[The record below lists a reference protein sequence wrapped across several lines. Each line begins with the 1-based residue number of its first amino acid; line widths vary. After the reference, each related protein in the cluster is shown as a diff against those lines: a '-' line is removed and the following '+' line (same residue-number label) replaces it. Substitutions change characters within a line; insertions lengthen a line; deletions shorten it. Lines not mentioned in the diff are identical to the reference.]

1 MRSKFGNSYFLSWL
15 NIDNGFQLKKNK
27 LRSGAKGLTEQ
38 VGLLLGMD
46 DGCDQLFSQWFYTA
60 HSFFKKYSL
69 EVFICSSISS
79 DVTQDPVG
87 KVQGI

>member
-1 MRSKFGNSYFLSWL
+1 M
-15 NIDNGFQLKKNK
+15 
-27 LRSGAKGLTEQ
+27 TERA
-38 VGLLLGMD
+38 GLLLGMD
-46 DGCDQLFSQWFYTA
+46 DGCDQLFSQWFTA